1 MLSRPFGSSGRPRS
15 FTNNEGRICT
25 SIKRGLEIRKFNM
38 LKNIRKLARKDLTSL
53 NKVIGERAAMET
65 AFS

>member
-1 MLSRPFGSSGRPRS
+1 VPKPEPARA
-15 FTNNEGRICT
+15 
-25 SIKRGLEIRKFNM
+25 IRKFNM
-38 LKNIRKLARKDLTSL
+38 LKNIRKLARKDLTFL